1 MRKIFMTIAC
11 LWAGAL
17 GWTSCVDTEALESK
31 LTDLEGKAEA
41 LEQRA
46 AEINSNAISAYK
58 LITEGQIVMEV
69 NAHDNGTVYS
79 LELSDGST
87 IDIYLTENDEG
98 ITPIVGVDEDGNWIY
113 SVDGGSTFMKMEA
126 TGNTE
131 PATVP
136 PQIRV
141 NDDSVWEFSTDGG
154 ITWTEVTDAD
164 GNKVPANTG
173 GFSDSF
179 FESVKYDETNGKLVL
194 GLATGEEVEI
204 TVSQALSMTVEG
216 YEEGMAISAGTSL
229 ELDVTFSED
238 VTDAVVM
245 AYPDGWR
252 IQITEEGKFIITP
265 SVSEEGEHIVE
276 IWLQSAEP
284 EKYIRKYRFSFVFS
298 SYDLDPNA
306 CNAWKHFVEESE
318 ENVLLD
324 FSYAGYDH
332 GNTAPAEVTV
342 TEHSDGT
349 CSASNGYKVYNI
361 KSYKTDGNSYRQ
373 AFLEAVKAATG
384 QNYSD
389 DKNGDILFGSK
400 NQANAIVYF
409 PEGDYVLHSEADNK
423 NGTSQSII
431 IRAGNFILKGAGA
444 DKTRL
449 IMEDPNLPDDENVLY
464 SSPDMIQLKHNTGIK
479 YDAVLANVTGEA
491 AKGEFSVEVGS
502 TSGLKEGDWVCLYLK
517 NKDIDLV
524 TEELAPYYVN
534 PSSDWVIVKS
544 DGVIV
549 KDIHQI
555 AEVSGNTVTF
565 HEPIMPEVDPQWG
578 WQILRYDHYEN
589 VGVEDLTFVGN
600 AKESFDHQATWKD
613 DGAYKPISMTRAVN
627 SWMRRVNFK
636 SVSEACSIIES
647 ANVSVYDCE
656 ISGNRGHSSIRSQGS
671 SRVFIGGI
679 RDIAQGCS
687 MDEKGHDV
695 TGSDPNEVTGQ
706 YHAVG
711 VSKESMGAVLWRNTW
726 GSDGCF
732 EAHASQ
738 PRATL
743 IDCCEGSFRRWRQGG
758 DENQMP
764 NHLADL
770 TIWNFENATSFSGT
784 WIWWD
789 QNDRWWKFLPPV
801 VVGFHGHSV
810 TFDETQTKYMESNGT
825 SVQPESLYEEQLK
838 KRLGYVPGWLLE
850 LKAKTAN

>member
-11 LWAGAL
+11 LAAGSVC
-17 GWTSCVDTEALESK
+17 WTSCDTEDLENR
-31 LTDLEGKAEA
+31 LTDLEGKVEA
-41 LEQRA
+41 LEQEA
-46 AEINSNAISAYK
+46 MKVNENAIAAYK
-58 LITEGQIVMEV
+58 MINGGQVVMAV
-69 NAHDNGTVYS
+69 NAYENGTVYS
-79 LELSDGST
+79 LDLSDGST
-87 IDIYLTENDEG
+87 IDIYLSEEEEG
-98 ITPIVGVDEDGNWIY
+98 ITPIIGVDESGKWVY
-113 SVDGGSTFMKMEA
+113 SVDGGSTFQNIEA
-126 TGNTE
+126 TGDNQLADT
-131 PATVP
+131 P

-141 NDDSVWEFSTDGG
+141 NNDSVWEISTDGG
-154 ITWTEVTDAD
+154 ATWTEVTDAN

-173 GFSDSF
+173 AFSDSF
-179 FESVKYDETNGKLVL
+179 FESVSYDDESGKLSL
-194 GLATGEEVEI
+194 GLATGQNVEI
-204 TVSQALSMTVEG
+204 SVCKALSMTVEG
-216 YEEGMAISAGTSL
+216 YNEGMPINGTA
-229 ELDVTFSED
+229 EFDVTFSDD
-238 VTDAVVM
+238 VADAIVRT
-245 AYPDGWR
+245 YPDGWR
-252 IQITEEGKFIITP
+252 IQITDGGKFIITP

-306 CNAWKHFVEESE
+306 CKAWSDFVNKSE
-318 ENVLLD
+318 TNVLLD
-324 FSYAGYDH
+324 FSYAGYMH
-332 GNTAPAEVTV
+332 GRSAPAEVIV
-342 TEHSDGT
+342 TENPDGT
-349 CSASNGYKVYNI
+349 CTSSNGYKVYNV
-361 KSYKTDGNSYRQ
+361 KSYKTDANTYRQ

-423 NGTSQSII
+423 NGMSQSII
-431 IRAGNFILKGAGA
+431 IRAGNFILKGAGR
-444 DKTRL
+444 DKTRI

-479 YDAVLANVTGEA
+479 YDAVLAEVTGEA
-491 AKGEFSVEVGS
+491 AKGDFSVEVGNAS
-502 TSGLKEGDWVCLYLK
+502 DLKAGDWVCLYLK
-517 NKDIDLV
+517 NNDIDLV
-524 TEELAPYYVN
+524 TEELASYTVN
-534 PSSDWVIVKS
+534 SSSDWAIVT
-544 DGVIV
+544 DGVVV
-549 KDIHQI
+549 KDLHQI
-555 AEVSGNTVTF
+555 ASVSGNTVTF
-565 HEPIMPEVDPQWG
+565 EEPVMHEVDPQWG

-589 VGVEDLTFVGN
+589 IGIEDLTFIGN
-600 AKESFDHQATWKD
+600 AKENFDHHDSWED
-613 DGAYKPISMTRAVN
+613 DGAYKPVSMTRAVN
-627 SWMRRVNFK
+627 SWMRRVNFE

-656 ISGNRGHSSIRSQGS
+656 ISGNRGHSAIRSQGS

-679 RDIAQGCS
+679 RDIARGCS
-687 MDEKGHDV
+687 MDEKGHDVV

-743 IDCCEGSFRRWRQGG
+743 IDCCKGSFRRWRQGG

-770 TIWNFENATSFSGT
+770 ILWNFSNTTSFSGT

-801 VVGFHGHSV
+801 VVGFHGQNV
-810 TFDETQTKYMESNGT
+810 DFDEEQTKYIESNGT
-825 SVQPESLYEEQLK
+825 AVQPESLYEEQLK

>member
-1 MRKIFMTIAC
+1 MTIAC
-11 LWAGAL
+11 LAAGSVC
-17 GWTSCVDTEALESK
+17 WTSCDTEDLENR
-31 LTDLEGKAEA
+31 LTDLEGKVEA
-41 LEQRA
+41 LEQEA
-46 AEINSNAISAYK
+46 MKVNENAIAAYK
-58 LITEGQIVMEV
+58 MINGGQVVMAV
-69 NAHDNGTVYS
+69 NAYENGTVYS
-79 LELSDGST
+79 LDLSDGST
-87 IDIYLTENDEG
+87 IDIYLSEEEEG
-98 ITPIVGVDEDGNWIY
+98 ITPIIGVDESGKWVY
-113 SVDGGSTFMKMEA
+113 SVDGGSTFQNIEA
-126 TGNTE
+126 TGDNQLADT
-131 PATVP
+131 P

-141 NDDSVWEFSTDGG
+141 NNDSVWEISTDGG
-154 ITWTEVTDAD
+154 ATWTEVTDAN

-173 GFSDSF
+173 AFSDSF
-179 FESVKYDETNGKLVL
+179 FESVSYDDESGKLSL
-194 GLATGEEVEI
+194 GLATGQNVEI
-204 TVSQALSMTVEG
+204 SVCKALSMTVEG
-216 YEEGMAISAGTSL
+216 YNEGMPINGTA
-229 ELDVTFSED
+229 EFDVTFSDD
-238 VTDAVVM
+238 VADAIVRT
-245 AYPDGWR
+245 YPEGWR
-252 IQITEEGKFIITP
+252 IQITEGGKFIITP

-298 SYDLDPNA
+298 SYDLDPIA

-332 GNTAPAEVTV
+332 GNTAPAEITV

-349 CSASNGYKVYNI
+349 CTASNGYKVYNV

-384 QNYSD
+384 QDYAD
-389 DKNGDILFGSK
+389 DKNGDILFDAK
-400 NQANAIVYF
+400 TQANAIVYF

-423 NGTSQSII
+423 NGMSQSII
-431 IRAGNFILKGAGA
+431 IRAGNFILKGAGR
-444 DKTRL
+444 DKTRI

-479 YDAVLANVTGEA
+479 YDAVLAKVTGKA
-491 AKGEFSVEVGS
+491 AKGDFSVEVGNAS
-502 TSGLKEGDWVCLYLK
+502 DLKAGDWVCLYLK
-517 NKDIDLV
+517 NNDIDLV
-524 TEELAPYYVN
+524 TEELDPYTVN
-534 PSSDWVIVKS
+534 SSSDWKIVT
-544 DGVIV
+544 DGVVV
-549 KDIHQI
+549 KDLHQI
-555 AEVSGNTVTF
+555 ASVSGNTVTF
-565 HEPIMPEVDPQWG
+565 EEPVMHEVDPQWG

-600 AKESFDHQATWKD
+600 AKESFDHHATWED

-627 SWMRRVNFK
+627 SWMRRVDFE

-656 ISGNRGHSSIRSQGS
+656 ISGNRGHSAIRSQGS
-671 SRVFIGGI
+671 SRVFIGAV
-679 RDIAQGCS
+679 RDIAHGYR
-687 MDEKGHDV
+687 MDDAGHNV
-695 TGSDPNEVTGQ
+695 TGTDPDEITGQ

-732 EAHASQ
+732 EAHATQ

-743 IDCCEGSFRRWRQGG
+743 IDCCKGSFRKLRQGG
-758 DENQMP
+758 DANQMP

-770 TIWNFENATSFSGT
+770 TLWNFENTTAFSGE

-789 QNDRWWKFLPPV
+789 SASAWWKFLPPV
-801 VVGFHGHSV
+801 VVGFHGQSV
-810 TFDETQTKYMESNGT
+810 TFNEQTEYIESNGT
-825 SVQPESLYEEQLK
+825 PVQPASLYEEQLK

>member
-1 MRKIFMTIAC
+1 MTIAC
-11 LWAGAL
+11 LAAGSVC
-17 GWTSCVDTEALESK
+17 WTSCDTEDLENR
-31 LTDLEGKAEA
+31 LTDLEGKVEA
-41 LEQRA
+41 LEQEA
-46 AEINSNAISAYK
+46 MKVNDNAIAAYK
-58 LITEGQIVMEV
+58 MINGGQVVMAV
-69 NAHDNGTVYS
+69 NAYENGTVYS
-79 LELSDGST
+79 LDLSDGST
-87 IDIYLTENDEG
+87 IDIYLSEEEEG
-98 ITPIVGVDEDGNWIY
+98 ITPIIGVDESGKWVY
-113 SVDGGSTFMKMEA
+113 SVDGGSTFQNIEA
-126 TGNTE
+126 TGDNQLADT
-131 PATVP
+131 P

-141 NDDSVWEFSTDGG
+141 NNDSVWEISTDGG
-154 ITWTEVTDAD
+154 ATWTEVTDAN

-173 GFSDSF
+173 AFSDSF
-179 FESVKYDETNGKLVL
+179 FESVSYDDESGKLSL
-194 GLATGEEVEI
+194 GLATGQNVEI
-204 TVSQALSMTVEG
+204 SVCKALSMTVEG
-216 YEEGMAISAGTSL
+216 YNEGMPINGTA
-229 ELDVTFSED
+229 EFDVTFSDD
-238 VTDAVVM
+238 VADAIVRT
-245 AYPDGWR
+245 YPDGWR
-252 IQITEEGKFIITP
+252 IQITEGGKFIITP

-298 SYDLDPNA
+298 SYDLDPSA

-332 GNTAPAEVTV
+332 GNTAPAEITV

-349 CSASNGYKVYNI
+349 CTASNGYKVYNV

-423 NGTSQSII
+423 NGMSQSII
-431 IRAGNFILKGAGA
+431 IRAGNFILKGAGR
-444 DKTRL
+444 DKTRI

-479 YDAVLANVTGEA
+479 YDAVLAEVTGEA
-491 AKGEFSVEVGS
+491 AKGDFSVEVGNAS
-502 TSGLKEGDWVCLYLK
+502 DLKAGDWVCLYLK
-517 NKDIDLV
+517 NNDIDLV
-524 TEELAPYYVN
+524 TEELAPYTVN
-534 PSSDWVIVKS
+534 SSSDWAIVT
-544 DGVIV
+544 DGVVV
-549 KDIHQI
+549 KDLHQI
-555 AEVSGNTVTF
+555 ASVSGNTVTF
-565 HEPIMPEVDPQWG
+565 EEPVMHKVDPQWG

-600 AKESFDHQATWKD
+600 AKESFDHHATWKD

-627 SWMRRVNFK
+627 SWMRRVDFE

-656 ISGNRGHSSIRSQGS
+656 ISGNRGHSAIRSQGS
-671 SRVFIGGI
+671 SRVFIGAV
-679 RDIAQGCS
+679 RDIAHGYR
-687 MDEKGHDV
+687 MDDAGHDV
-695 TGSDPNEVTGQ
+695 TGTDPDEITGQ

-732 EAHASQ
+732 EAHATQ

-770 TIWNFENATSFSGT
+770 ILWNFSNTTSFSGT

-801 VVGFHGHSV
+801 VVGFHGQNV
-810 TFDETQTKYMESNGT
+810 DFDEEQTKYIESNGT
-825 SVQPESLYEEQLK
+825 AVQPESLYEEQLK

>member
-58 LITEGQIVMEV
+58 MIKEGQLVMAV
-69 NAHDNGTVYS
+69 NAHENGTVYS
-79 LELSDGST
+79 LDLSDGST

-113 SVDGGSTFMKMEA
+113 SVDGGSTFLKMEA

-349 CSASNGYKVYNI
+349 CTASNGYKVYNI

-409 PEGDYVLHSEADNK
+409 PEGDYVLHSKSDNK

-565 HEPIMPEVDPQWG
+565 HEPIMHEVDPQWG

-589 VGVEDLTFVGN
+589 IGIEDLTFIGN
-600 AKESFDHQATWKD
+600 AKENFDHHDSWED
-613 DGAYKPISMTRAVN
+613 DGAYKPVSMTRAVN

-687 MDEKGHDV
+687 MDEKGHNV

>member
-11 LWAGAL
+11 LAAGSVC
-17 GWTSCVDTEALESK
+17 WTSCDTEDLENR
-31 LTDLEGKAEA
+31 LTDLEGKVEA
-41 LEQRA
+41 LEQEA
-46 AEINSNAISAYK
+46 MKVNENAIAAYK
-58 LITEGQIVMEV
+58 MINGGQVVMAV
-69 NAHDNGTVYS
+69 NAYENGTVYS
-79 LELSDGST
+79 LDLSDGST
-87 IDIYLTENDEG
+87 IDIYLSEEEEG
-98 ITPIVGVDEDGNWIY
+98 ITPIIGVDESGKWVY
-113 SVDGGSTFMKMEA
+113 SVDGGSTFQNIEA
-126 TGNTE
+126 TGDNQLADT
-131 PATVP
+131 P

-141 NDDSVWEFSTDGG
+141 NNDSVWEISTDGG
-154 ITWTEVTDAD
+154 ATWTEVTDAN

-173 GFSDSF
+173 AFSDSF
-179 FESVKYDETNGKLVL
+179 FESVSYDDESGKLSL
-194 GLATGEEVEI
+194 GLATGQNVEI
-204 TVSQALSMTVEG
+204 SICKALSMTVEG
-216 YEEGMAISAGTSL
+216 YNEGMPINGTA
-229 ELDVTFSED
+229 EFDVTFSDD
-238 VTDAVVM
+238 VADAIVRT
-245 AYPDGWR
+245 YPDGWR
-252 IQITEEGKFIITP
+252 IQITEGGKFIITP

-332 GNTAPAEVTV
+332 GNTAPAEITV

-349 CSASNGYKVYNI
+349 CTASNGYKVYNV

-389 DKNGDILFGSK
+389 DKNGDILFESK

-423 NGTSQSII
+423 NGASQSII

-479 YDAVLANVTGEA
+479 YDAVLASVTGEA
-491 AKGEFSVEVGS
+491 AKGDFSVEVGS

-524 TEELAPYYVN
+524 TVELEPYYVN

-565 HEPIMPEVDPQWG
+565 HEPIMHEVDPQWG

-589 VGVEDLTFVGN
+589 IGIEDLTFIGN
-600 AKESFDHQATWKD
+600 AKENFDHHDSWED
-613 DGAYKPISMTRAVN
+613 DGAYKPVSMTRAVN
-627 SWMRRVNFK
+627 SWMRRVNFE

-656 ISGNRGHSSIRSQGS
+656 ISGNRGHSAIRSQGS

-679 RDIAQGCS
+679 RDIARGCS
-687 MDEKGHDV
+687 MDERGHDV

-743 IDCCEGSFRRWRQGG
+743 IDCCKGSFRRWRQGG

-770 TIWNFENATSFSGT
+770 ILWNFSNTTSFSGT

-801 VVGFHGHSV
+801 VVGFHGQPVS
-810 TFDETQTKYMESNGT
+810 FDATQTKYMESNGT
-825 SVQPESLYEEQLK
+825 AVQPESLYEEQLK

>member
-11 LWAGAL
+11 LGVGAL

-58 LITEGQIVMEV
+58 MIKEGQLVMAV
-69 NAHDNGTVYS
+69 NAHENGTVYS
-79 LELSDGST
+79 LDLSDGST

-349 CSASNGYKVYNI
+349 CTASNGYKVYNV

-409 PEGDYVLHSEADNK
+409 PEGDYVLHSKADNK

-431 IRAGNFILKGAGA
+431 IHAGNFILKGAGA

-479 YDAVLANVTGEA
+479 YDAVLANVTGKAE
-491 AKGEFSVEVGS
+491 KGEFSVEVGNAS
-502 TSGLKEGDWVCLYLK
+502 DLKAGDWVCLYLK
-517 NKDIDLV
+517 NNDIDLV
-524 TEELAPYYVN
+524 TEELAPYTVN
-534 PSSDWVIVKS
+534 SSSDWAIVT
-544 DGVIV
+544 DGVVV
-549 KDIHQI
+549 KDLHQI
-555 AEVSGNTVTF
+555 ASVSGNTVTF
-565 HEPIMPEVDPQWG
+565 EEPVMHEVDPQWG

-589 VGVEDLTFVGN
+589 IGIEDLTFIGN
-600 AKESFDHQATWKD
+600 AKENFDHHDSWED
-613 DGAYKPISMTRAVN
+613 DGAYKPVSMTRAVN

-687 MDEKGHDV
+687 MDEKGHNV

-810 TFDETQTKYMESNGT
+810 TFDKTQTKYMESNGT

>member
-58 LITEGQIVMEV
+58 MIKEGQLVMAV
-69 NAHDNGTVYS
+69 NAHENGTVYS
-79 LELSDGST
+79 LDLSDGST

-113 SVDGGSTFMKMEA
+113 SVDGGSTFLKMEA

-216 YEEGMAISAGTSL
+216 YEEGMAVSAGTSL

-349 CSASNGYKVYNI
+349 CTASNGYKVYNI

-464 SSPDMIQLKHNTGIK
+464 SSPDMIQLKHNTGIQ
-479 YDAVLANVTGEA
+479 YDAVLANVPGEA

-565 HEPIMPEVDPQWG
+565 HEPIMHEVDPQWG

-589 VGVEDLTFVGN
+589 IGIEDLTFIGN
-600 AKESFDHQATWKD
+600 AKENFDHHDSWED
-613 DGAYKPISMTRAVN
+613 DGAYKPVSMTRAVN

>member
-11 LWAGAL
+11 LGAGAL

-58 LITEGQIVMEV
+58 MIKEGQLVMAV
-69 NAHDNGTVYS
+69 NAHENGTVYS
-79 LELSDGST
+79 LDLSDGST

-238 VTDAVVM
+238 VTNAVVM

-298 SYDLDPNA
+298 SYDLDPSA

-349 CSASNGYKVYNI
+349 CTASNGYKVYNV

-409 PEGDYVLHSEADNK
+409 PEGDYVLHSKSDNK

-464 SSPDMIQLKHNTGIK
+464 S
-479 YDAVLANVTGEA
+479 
-491 AKGEFSVEVGS
+491 
-502 TSGLKEGDWVCLYLK
+502 
-517 NKDIDLV
+517 
-524 TEELAPYYVN
+524 
-534 PSSDWVIVKS
+534 
-544 DGVIV
+544 
-549 KDIHQI
+549 
-555 AEVSGNTVTF
+555 
-565 HEPIMPEVDPQWG
+565 
-578 WQILRYDHYEN
+578 
-589 VGVEDLTFVGN
+589 
-600 AKESFDHQATWKD
+600 
-613 DGAYKPISMTRAVN
+613 
-627 SWMRRVNFK
+627 
-636 SVSEACSIIES
+636 
-647 ANVSVYDCE
+647 
-656 ISGNRGHSSIRSQGS
+656 
-671 SRVFIGGI
+671 
-679 RDIAQGCS
+679 
-687 MDEKGHDV
+687 
-695 TGSDPNEVTGQ
+695 
-706 YHAVG
+706 
-711 VSKESMGAVLWRNTW
+711 
-726 GSDGCF
+726 
-732 EAHASQ
+732 
-738 PRATL
+738 
-743 IDCCEGSFRRWRQGG
+743 
-758 DENQMP
+758 
-764 NHLADL
+764 
-770 TIWNFENATSFSGT
+770 
-784 WIWWD
+784 
-789 QNDRWWKFLPPV
+789 
-801 VVGFHGHSV
+801 
-810 TFDETQTKYMESNGT
+810 
-825 SVQPESLYEEQLK
+825 
-838 KRLGYVPGWLLE
+838 
-850 LKAKTAN
+850 